1 MSRLGSLFWL
11 ILVMGS
17 GFAMYM
23 VKYGVQNVEGELANV
38 RRQTVAAQLE
48 TRVLDAEWNYLTQ
61 PERLAAL
68 NQKFLQLGPIKPK
81 QLETTIADI
90 PLRPPPAPAPA
101 APPAE
106 LVAEVPRAP
115 AASGPKLPGSGLPVT
130 PAALVTAPYTA
141 PQTPAPMRTSATRA
155 TGTLDQLFA
164 QIAGG
169 N

>member
-23 VKYGVQNVEGELANV
+23 VKYGVQNVEGELAQV
-38 RRQTVAAQLE
+38 RRQTVAAQLDI
-48 TRVLDAEWNYLTQ
+48 RVLDAEWNYLTQ

-81 QLETTIADI
+81 QLETTIAEI
-90 PLRPPPAPAPA
+90 PLRPAPAPAPA

-106 LVAEVPRAP
+106 MVAEAP
-115 AASGPKLPGSGLPVT
+115 QAPVGPKLPGSGLPVT

-141 PQTPAPMRTSATRA
+141 PQTRTPMRTTATRA

>member
-23 VKYGVQNVEGELANV
+23 VKYGVQNVEGELAHV

-48 TRVLDAEWNYLTQ
+48 IRVLDAEWNYLTQ

-106 LVAEVPRAP
+106 LVAEAP

-130 PAALVTAPYTA
+130 PVALVTAPYTA
-141 PQTPAPMRTSATRA
+141 PQTPAPMRA